1 MIKNAVKEQR
11 LKYVTFECMYVYLW
25 KVKVGMDAEFDQ
37 RLKDAKT
44 QITLSWLVDRLAN
57 YH

>member
-11 LKYVTFECMYVYLW
+11 LKYVTFEYMYVYLW

-37 RLKDAKT
+37 GLKDAKT
-44 QITLSWLVDRLAN
+44 QITLSWLVDRLAG